1 LRKLRLY
8 LRDLD
13 GKPFGQL
20 RKLSGTHPDR
30 DLALSIDH
38 IQGDPYAPASRLRL
52 ELHPTF
58 HPNLILPTDPFD
70 RMALEDLFLREFS
83 ARLPAESLPAGDG
96 PGGRVRTVRP
106 DETIRPRSACACGRS
121 LTLRFSFSFPAQGRR
136 ILSEPAAAVLA
147 DRVPALAL
155 EIAGELR
162 QEKLRELADHLRKRE
177 GIRQAMEARG
187 FASFLP
193 QGSATHRQKDGVPP
207 PGAVRLR
214 VPAEL
219 LAKLDLP
226 DGTSIEGLA
235 IPRGVTVVVG
245 SAFHGKTTFLEALAV
260 AASNLGPRDG
270 LGLAC
275 SATGTE
281 SVSVEEDRAVAPC
294 DLSPFFRRLPGQ
306 DPSEFSVDEASGA
319 TSQAANLQES
329 LATGAR
335 LILVDEDA
343 SAANFLTRDRRI
355 SQLFP
360 SPESVVP
367 LVARAKELAH
377 RGISLVVVAGAS
389 SEWLSVADLVL
400 LMADFQPSDATAKA
414 REVAPEAPATVPKAR
429 WDAVLSDVPMDRWK
443 DLAGLADSKIRVQD
457 GRVRLAGS
465 AEALF
470 PRRFAD
476 DDALRGAAH
485 FLCEWLRQ
493 CRDRG
498 LLPTRDGMLSFLKAK
513 RSQPDPWTAQVGHD
527 LSFPEPRTV
536 WGLWTRLRAGKAATE
551 PEDGRE

>member
-1 LRKLRLY
+1 MRKLRLY

-30 DLALSIDH
+30 DLSLSLDH

-52 ELHPTF
+52 ELHPSF
-58 HPNLILPTDPFD
+58 HPNMFTPSDPFE
-70 RMALEDLFLREFS
+70 RLALEDLFLREFS

-155 EIAGELR
+155 EIAGGLPP
-162 QEKLRELADHLRKRE
+162 EKVRELAEHLRKRDR
-177 GIRQAMEARG
+177 IRQAMDARG
-187 FASFLP
+187 FAAFLP
-193 QGSATHRQKDGVPP
+193 QGCAAHRQPDGRPP

-214 VPAEL
+214 VPQGL
-219 LAKLDLP
+219 LSRLELP
-226 DGTSIEGLA
+226 DGASLEGLA
-235 IPRGVTVVVG
+235 IPRGITVVVG
-245 SAFHGKTTFLEALAV
+245 SAFHGKTTFLEALGK
-260 AASNLGPRDG
+260 AASELGPQA
-270 LGLAC
+270 GLALAC
-275 SATGTE
+275 AAAGTE
-281 SVSVEEDRAVAPC
+281 SVSGEEDRAVAPC

-319 TSQAANLQES
+319 TSQAANLHEA

-335 LILVDEDA
+335 LVLVDEDA

-355 SQLFP
+355 SLLLP
-360 SPESVVP
+360 TGESVVP
-367 LVARAKELAH
+367 LVARARELAD
-377 RGISLVVVAGAS
+377 RGISMVVVAGAS

-400 LMADFQPSDATAKA
+400 VMADFQPSDATAKA
-414 REVAPEAPATVPKAR
+414 REVAPEAPASVPAAR
-429 WDAVLSDVPMDRWK
+429 WDSVLSDAPMDRWK

-498 LLPTRDGMLSFLKAK
+498 RPPTRDGMLAFLKAK
-513 RSQPDPWTAQVGHD
+513 RAQPDPWAGQVGHD
-527 LSFPEPRTV
+527 LSFPEPRTI
-536 WGLWTRLRAGKAATE
+536 WGLWTRLRAGKGAAETE
-551 PEDGRE
+551 GE

>member
-30 DLALSIDH
+30 DLALSLDH

-52 ELHPTF
+52 DLHPTF
-58 HPNLILPTDPFD
+58 HPNLVLPADPFE
-70 RMALEDLFLREFS
+70 RLALEDLFLREFS
-83 ARLPAESLPAGDG
+83 ARLPAESIPAGDG

-162 QEKLRELADHLRKRE
+162 QENLRELAEHLRKRE
-177 GIRQAMEARG
+177 GIRKAMDARG

-193 QGSATHRQKDGVPP
+193 QGSTAHRQKDGRPP

-214 VPAEL
+214 VPDEL
-219 LAKLDLP
+219 LARLDLP

-235 IPRGVTVVVG
+235 IPRGITVVVG

-260 AASNLGPRDG
+260 AGANLGPRDG
-270 LGLAC
+270 LALAC
-275 SATGTE
+275 SPTGTE
-281 SVSVEEDRAVAPC
+281 SVTVEEDRAVAPC

-319 TSQAANLQES
+319 TSQAANLHES

-360 SPESVVP
+360 SGESVVP
-367 LVARAKELAH
+367 LVATREGARRAGDFPRGRGGSLVGLAFRGRPGPGAWPTSSPPTPPPRRAK
-377 RGISLVVVAGAS
+377 
-389 SEWLSVADLVL
+389 WLPRPL
-400 LMADFQPSDATAKA
+400 P
-414 REVAPEAPATVPKAR
+414 PAPKAR
-429 WDAVLSDVPMDRWK
+429 WDSVAVATFPMDRWK
-443 DLAGLADSKIRVQD
+443 DLAGLARFQD
-457 GRVRLAGS
+457 PGPGRPGAARRFGGGS
-465 AEALF
+465 LPPPLRRRRRPARRGPLPLRMAPPLPRPAPSSH
-470 PRRFAD
+470 PRR
-476 DDALRGAAH
+476 
-485 FLCEWLRQ
+485 
-493 CRDRG
+493 
-498 LLPTRDGMLSFLKAK
+498 TRSP
-513 RSQPDPWTAQVGHD
+513 S
-527 LSFPEPRTV
+527 
-536 WGLWTRLRAGKAATE
+536 
-551 PEDGRE
+551 

>member
-1 LRKLRLY
+1 MRKLRLY

-30 DLALSIDH
+30 DLSLSIDH
-38 IQGDPYAPASRLRL
+38 IQGDPYAPASRMRL
-52 ELHPTF
+52 DLHPSF
-58 HPNLILPTDPFD
+58 HPNMVLPADPFE
-70 RMALEDLFLREFS
+70 RLALEDLFLREFS
-83 ARLPAESLPAGDG
+83 ARLPSESLPAGDG

-155 EIAGELR
+155 EIAGGLPP
-162 QEKLRELADHLRKRE
+162 EKVRELAEHLRKRD
-177 GIRQAMEARG
+177 RVRRAMDARG
-187 FASFLP
+187 FAAFLP
-193 QGSATHRQKDGVPP
+193 QGSATHRQADGRPP

-214 VPAEL
+214 VPQGL
-219 LAKLDLP
+219 VSTLALA
-226 DGTSIEGLA
+226 DGSSLEGLA
-235 IPRGVTVVVG
+235 IPRGITVVVG
-245 SAFHGKTTFLEALAV
+245 SAFHGKTTFLEALGK
-260 AASNLGPRDG
+260 AASELGPKDG
-270 LGLAC
+270 LALAC
-275 SATGTE
+275 SAVGTE
-281 SVSVEEDRAVAPC
+281 SVTVEEDRAVSFC

-319 TSQAANLQES
+319 TSQAANLHEA

-335 LILVDEDA
+335 LLLVDEDA

-355 SQLFP
+355 SLLLP
-360 SPESVVP
+360 TGESVVP
-367 LVARAKELAH
+367 LVARARELAQ
-377 RGISLVVVAGAS
+377 RGISMVVVAGAS

-400 LMADFQPSDATAKA
+400 VMADFQPSDATAKA
-414 REVAPEAPATVPKAR
+414 REVAPEAPASVPAAR
-429 WDAVLSDVPMDRWK
+429 WDAVLVDTPMDRWK

-465 AEALF
+465 AESLF

-498 LLPTRDGMLSFLKAK
+498 HPATRDGMLAFLKAK
-513 RSQPDPWTAQVGHD
+513 HAQPDPWTAQVGHD
-527 LSFPEPRTV
+527 LSFPQPRTV
-536 WGLWTRLRAGKAATE
+536 WGLWTRLRAGKGATE
-551 PEDGRE
+551 SEEG